1 MGIPVRLKFSLRLP
15 LPFTGK
21 IQTLHKQHNL
31 ALQQKQF
38 PYSINRNNFL
48 SVRNR
53 KNQLILKHESC
64 FYTNL
69 FNNTSAATK

>member
-15 LPFTGK
+15 LLFTEK

-48 SVRNR
+48 SVRNIE

-64 FYTNL
+64 F
-69 FNNTSAATK
+69 

>member
-31 ALQQKQF
+31 ALQQKKF

-48 SVRNR
+48 SVGNIE
-53 KNQLILKHESC
+53 KIN
-64 FYTNL
+64 
-69 FNNTSAATK
+69 

>member
-21 IQTLHKQHNL
+21 IQTL
-31 ALQQKQF
+31 QQKQF

-48 SVRNR
+48 SV
-53 KNQLILKHESC
+53 KNIEKSVNSQ
-64 FYTNL
+64 T
-69 FNNTSAATK
+69 